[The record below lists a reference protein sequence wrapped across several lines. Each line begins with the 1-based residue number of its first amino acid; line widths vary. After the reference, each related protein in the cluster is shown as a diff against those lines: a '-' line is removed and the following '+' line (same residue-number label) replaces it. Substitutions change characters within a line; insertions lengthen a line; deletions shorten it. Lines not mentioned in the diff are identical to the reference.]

1 MMKFFTGWLLA
12 TGLALATTAA
22 QAQVPAPYEA
32 GRSPYYSVSDIG
44 DPYYA
49 PRPYAPPPQY
59 PGPRY
64 GQGYGPGY
72 GQGPML
78 LPPTEVYTVVRESGF
93 SPLGIPQQRGYV
105 YTISVIDR
113 GGDDGRLIIDART
126 GRVLRFIPAHRIGER
141 FNDDLTMNYGPP
153 GPLPPTH
160 VRGGPRPPKSI
171 PHVASRTVPVP
182 KPSPLTSPLAAA
194 KPATVEPAAKPVAA
208 VEPAAAAKPAAAAT
222 EPVVAAKPATA
233 AEPVAATK
241 PAAAAPE
248 PVQQSASVQSKPA
261 EAQTPAAAAVTTG
274 AVQAKPVP
282 PIAPTQDMPKV
293 QGLE

>member
-1 MMKFFTGWLLA
+1 MKFFTGWLLA
-12 TGLALATTAA
+12 AGMALATTAA

-32 GRSPYYSVSDIG
+32 GRAPYYSVSDIG

-49 PRPYAPPPQY
+49 PPRYAPPAQYGVAPPVQYPGQY

-64 GQGYGPGY
+64 GY
-72 GQGPML
+72 GQRPML

-93 SPLGIPQQRGYV
+93 SPLGIPQQRGLV

-126 GRVLRFIPAHRIGER
+126 GRIIRFIPAHRMGDS

-153 GPLPPTH
+153 GPLPPTTH
-160 VRGGPRPPKSI
+160 VRGAPRPPKPV

-182 KPSPLTSPLAAA
+182 KANPLAAAA
-194 KPATVEPAAKPVAA
+194 KPAAAPEPAAKPVVAA
-208 VEPAAAAKPAAAAT
+208 EPAAAAKPA
-222 EPVVAAKPATA
+222 PG
-233 AEPVAATK
+233 
-241 PAAAAPE
+241 E
-248 PVQQSASVQSKPA
+248 PVQQSAAAQPKSA
-261 EAQTPAAAAVTTG
+261 EAQTPPAAVTTG
-274 AVQAKPVP
+274 AAQVKPAP
-282 PIAPTQDMPKV
+282 QIAPTQDMPNV

>member
-1 MMKFFTGWLLA
+1 MMKFFTGWVFA
-12 TGLALATTAA
+12 AGTVLATTAA

-49 PRPYAPPPQY
+49 PPRYAPPAQDPGFAPRAQY

-64 GQGYGPGY
+64 GY

-93 SPLGIPQQRGYV
+93 SPLGIPQQRGFV

-126 GRVLRFIPAHRIGER
+126 GRIIRFIPARRIGEN

-153 GPLPPTH
+153 GPLPPTTQ
-160 VRGGPRPPKSI
+160 VRGAPRPPKSI

-182 KPSPLTSPLAAA
+182 KPNPLAARQATTVPTA
-194 KPATVEPAAKPVAA
+194 KQATVEPTAKAAS
-208 VEPAAAAKPAAAAT
+208 
-222 EPVVAAKPATA
+222 
-233 AEPVAATK
+233 AEPATK
-241 PAAAAPE
+241 PAALPEPAANPAAAAE
-248 PVQQSASVQSKPA
+248 PVQQSAAAQPKSTEALAPPPA
-261 EAQTPAAAAVTTG
+261 PATTG

-282 PIAPTQDMPKV
+282 QIAPTQDMPTV

>member
-22 QAQVPAPYEA
+22 QAQVLAPYEA
-32 GRSPYYSVSDIG
+32 GRSPYYSVSDID

-49 PRPYAPPPQY
+49 PPPRYAPPPQY

-64 GQGYGPGY
+64 GQGY

-93 SPLGIPQQRGYV
+93 SPLGIPQQRGLV

-126 GRVLRFIPAHRIGER
+126 GRILRFVPAHRIGER

-153 GPLPPTH
+153 GSLPPAH
-160 VRGGPRPPKSI
+160 VRGAPRPPKPVS
-171 PHVASRTVPVP
+171 HVASRTIPVP
-182 KPSPLTSPLAAA
+182 KPSPIAAA
-194 KPATVEPAAKPVAA
+194 NKPAAAPEPAAKPTAA
-208 VEPAAAAKPAAAAT
+208 AEPAAMAKPAA
-222 EPVVAAKPATA
+222 TA
-233 AEPVAATK
+233 
-241 PAAAAPE
+241 E
-248 PVQQSASVQSKPA
+248 PVQQAAAAQSKSA
-261 EAQTPAAAAVTTG
+261 EAQTRPPAAVTTG
-274 AVQAKPVP
+274 AVQAKPVA
-282 PIAPTQDMPKV
+282 PIATTQDMPKV

>member
-1 MMKFFTGWLLA
+1 MKFFTGWVFA
-12 TGLALATTAA
+12 AGTVLATTAA

-49 PRPYAPPPQY
+49 PPRYAPPAQDPGFAPRAQYPGFAPSAQY

-64 GQGYGPGY
+64 GY

-93 SPLGIPQQRGYV
+93 SPLGIPQQRGFV

-126 GRVLRFIPAHRIGER
+126 GRIIRFIPAHRMGDN

-160 VRGGPRPPKSI
+160 AKGAPRPPK
-171 PHVASRTVPVP
+171 PAPQVASHTVPVP
-182 KPSPLTSPLAAA
+182 KPSPLAA
-194 KPATVEPAAKPVAA
+194 KQATAEPAAKAVAA
-208 VEPAAAAKPAAAAT
+208 RPATAEPAAEPAAAA
-222 EPVVAAKPATA
+222 
-233 AEPVAATK
+233 
-241 PAAAAPE
+241 E
-248 PVQQSASVQSKPA
+248 PVQQSAAAQPKSA
-261 EAQTPAAAAVTTG
+261 EAQTTPPAAVTTG

-282 PIAPTQDMPKV
+282 QIAPTQEMPNM